1 MRIALAAFGSRG
13 DFQPMAAL
21 AVALAAR
28 GHDVRLIGFAEYAPF
43 VAGRG
48 VDFRAVSGDHQAI
61 FLGDAGRRMF
71 ASGRRPVALIRAV
84 TEITRTWLP
93 RWAPELRDHV
103 AGVDLL
109 IGEFT
114 SFALMASLAEL
125 WELPSLRV
133 LLQPVH
139 RSALLPSPMLG
150 GLKAGLPRRL
160 NRLSHDIADQILWQP
175 SRRLMNRIR
184 TEIYGLPPWPLLGP
198 VGVFRRARMPT
209 LMAYSAAVVPR
220 PADWGREVQVTG
232 FWFLDRPIDWQPP
245 DDLVRFLD
253 AGAAPVYLGFGSMGL
268 TDPAA
273 TAALLVAAIR
283 SVGCRAVIAAGWG
296 GLAAADLPPNIHA
309 IDAIP
314 HDWLF
319 PRMAAIVHHGGAG
332 TTAAALRA
340 GVPSVVVPFMA
351 DQPYW
356 AGRLQGLGV
365 APPPIAH
372 LRLTA
377 PALAAALRVALGD
390 PAMRAR
396 AKALGDRI
404 GAEDGLGAA
413 VARIEALA

>member
-21 AVALAAR
+21 AVALAGR
-28 GHDVRLIGFAEYAPF
+28 GHDVRLIGFAEYAPL

-48 VDFRAVSGDHQAI
+48 VDFRAVSGDHHAI

-71 ASGRRPVALIRAV
+71 ASGRRPVELIRAV

-93 RWAPELRDHV
+93 RWAPELRDHA

-114 SFALMASLAEL
+114 SFALMVSLAEL
-125 WELPSLRV
+125 WGLPCIRV
-133 LLQPVH
+133 LLQPVR
-139 RSALLPSPMLG
+139 RSSFLPSPMLG
-150 GLKAGLPRRL
+150 GLKVGLPHWL
-160 NRLSHDIADQILWQP
+160 NRLSHDVADQILWQP

-184 TEIYGLPPWPLLGP
+184 TEIYGLPPWPLRGP
-198 VGVFRRARMPT
+198 VAVFERTRVPV
-209 LMAYSAAVVPR
+209 LMAYSKTVVPR
-220 PADWGREVQVTG
+220 PADWGSEVRVTG
-232 FWFLDRPIDWQPP
+232 FWFLDRPADWQPP
-245 DDLVRFLD
+245 ADLARFLD
-253 AGAAPVYLGFGSMGL
+253 AGPAPVYLGFGSMGL

-273 TAALLVAAIR
+273 TAAVLVAAIR
-283 SVGCRAVIAAGWG
+283 DVGCRAVIAAGWG
-296 GLAAADLPPNIHA
+296 GLTAVELPPDIHA
-309 IDAIP
+309 IDAVP

-340 GVPSVVVPFMA
+340 GVPSVVIPFMA

-372 LRLTA
+372 AGLTI
-377 PALAAALRVALGD
+377 PALAVALRITLGD
-390 PAMRAR
+390 RAMRAR
-396 AKALGDRI
+396 ARELGDRI

-413 VARIEALA
+413 VARIEALT